1 MSGVP
6 NSKAVGIFAREASAK
21 LSTCWSEAWPE
32 NLDKRSAVSFC
43 RKSPA
48 LSGADASPC
57 FFPPRLS
64 NILNGAPRTAPAAK
78 ESAIRMMSCLVSS
91 LPSSPSWKRSLSICV
106 ISCAASVPPS
116 RIPPDRRLSMNCVSA
131 PRAALVVA
139 SVTGLPTI
147 LPRRPLVTEPVTEPA
162 VSRAALIPP
171 TPRSNQG
178 LVLVP
183 CFSKSRRYA
192 EPDSGAATVL

>member
-1 MSGVP
+1 MRGAPLRKLSGVVSKPAGLLTAGAPLTQSCP
-6 NSKAVGIFAREASAK
+6 NCVVLAPGVVA
-21 LSTCWSEAWPE
+21 
-32 NLDKRSAVSFC
+32 
-43 RKSPA
+43 
-48 LSGADASPC
+48 ADFLAPW
-57 FFPPRLS
+57 LS

-78 ESAIRMMSCLVSS
+78 ESAIRMISCLVSS

-116 RIPPDRRLSMNCVSA
+116 RIPPERRLSINCVNA
-131 PRAALVVA
+131 PRAASVVF
-139 SVTGLPTI
+139 SVRGLPTT
-147 LPRRPLVTEPVTEPA
+147 LLRACRVTEPVTEPT
-162 VSRAALIPP
+162 VSRKAFAPP

-192 EPDSGAATVL
+192 EPDSGAITVP

>member
-1 MSGVP
+1 MRGAPLRKLSGVVSKLVGLLTAGAPLTQSCP
-6 NSKAVGIFAREASAK
+6 NCVVLAPGVVAADFFA
-21 LSTCWSEAWPE
+21 
-32 NLDKRSAVSFC
+32 
-43 RKSPA
+43 
-48 LSGADASPC
+48 
-57 FFPPRLS
+57 PRLS

-78 ESAIRMMSCLVSS
+78 ESAIRMISCLVSS

-116 RIPPDRRLSMNCVSA
+116 RIPPERRLSMNCVSA
-131 PRAALVVA
+131 PRAAFVVS

-147 LPRRPLVTEPVTEPA
+147 LPRRPFVTEPVTEPA
-162 VSRAALIPP
+162 VSRAALMPP
-171 TPRSNQG
+171 TPRSSQG

-192 EPDSGAATVL
+192 EPDSGAITVL